1 MNEMSMNIYAVLT
14 SVFMSIIPALLS
26 LRILNKAGYS
36 RWWALLVIVPILNVI
51 MVWVFAYGKWPALII
66 EDTQR

>member
-1 MNEMSMNIYAVLT
+1 MSEMSMNFYAVLAM
-14 SVFMSIIPALLS
+14 VFMSIIPALLS